1 MFLINETRTLIDKCD
16 AAQERFFEA
25 REQDLTYD
33 FFEMVKPYADE
44 TRDELIAWRE
54 QMIQFINE
62 YYPKNLYLQQI
73 DHAIEAMEQFVV
85 QSFYQQTSKKRFL
98 QSIQSVKYT
107 LTVAMKKMQEV
118 QNSANEK
125 ADD

>member
-1 MFLINETRTLIDKCD
+1 MYPIDETKRLIEKCD
-16 AAQERFFEA
+16 AAQARFFEA

-33 FFEMVKPYADE
+33 FFESVKPYADE
-44 TRDELIAWRE
+44 TRDELVTWRQQVE
-54 QMIQFINE
+54 QFISE
-62 YYPKNLYLQQI
+62 HRPKNLYMQQI

-107 LTVAMKKMQEV
+107 FTVALQKMQEV
-118 QNSANEK
+118 KANAVEK